1 MPEFIPHGYFS
12 VRDALDRLG
21 RELFQSEW
29 TGAEHKARRLLIS
42 VNELLQM
49 ARRSGVPVTRRM
61 PRSTKARA
69 TKPAS
74 HSSSDR
80 SEPSHQEEIK
90 ARKRQVAAHHRL
102 RQLLEAG
109 KLKAAILDPSSGK
122 IHQAS
127 VSVWRRLDADQ
138 MIEKAQAPIPGS
150 LSTGTLLIK
159 RFAEAKVD
167 AKPMPAAKFQEAIK
181 ALKEKMATESL
192 TRVQQRNFVRET
204 FPKYRVTER
213 QLTQIFRAVPAPIG
227 RPRKSD
233 KKV

>member
-42 VNELLQM
+42 VNELRQT
-49 ARRSGVPVTRRM
+49 ARDLGVPVTM
-61 PRSTKARA
+61 LRSTKARA
-69 TKPAS
+69 TTPAS

-80 SEPSHQEEIK
+80 SEPSYQEEIK
-90 ARKRQVAAHHRL
+90 ARNRQVAAHQRL

-127 VSVWRRLDADQ
+127 VSVWRRHDADQ
-138 MIEKAQAPIPGS
+138 MIEKAQAPVPGS

-159 RFAEAKVD
+159 RFAEA
-167 AKPMPAAKFQEAIK
+167 
-181 ALKEKMATESL
+181 TG
-192 TRVQQRNFVRET
+192 
-204 FPKYRVTER
+204 
-213 QLTQIFRAVPAPIG
+213 RARDCPSI
-227 RPRKSD
+227 
-233 KKV
+233 

>member
-1 MPEFIPHGYFS
+1 MPEFIPYGYFS

-29 TGAEHKARRLLIS
+29 TGEEHKARRLLIS
-42 VNELLQM
+42 VNELRQM
-49 ARRSGVPVTRRM
+49 ARGLDVPVTM
-61 PRSTKARA
+61 PRSTKAPA

-167 AKPMPAAKFQEAIK
+167 AKPMPAAKIQEAIK

>member
-21 RELFQSEW
+21 RELFQSDW

-42 VNELLQM
+42 VNELLQV
-49 ARRSGVPVTRRM
+49 ARGLDVPVTM

-109 KLKAAILDPSSGK
+109 KLKAAILDASSGK

-127 VSVWRRLDADQ
+127 VSVWRRLDADR

-167 AKPMPAAKFQEAIK
+167 AKPMPAAKIQEAMK

>member
-29 TGAEHKARRLLIS
+29 TGEEHKARRLLIS
-42 VNELLQM
+42 VNELRQM
-49 ARRSGVPVTRRM
+49 ARGLDVPVTM
-61 PRSTKARA
+61 PRSTKAPA

-90 ARKRQVAAHHRL
+90 ASKRQVAAHHRL

-127 VSVWRRLDADQ
+127 VSVWRRHDADQ
-138 MIEKAQAPIPGS
+138 MIEKAQAPVPGN

-167 AKPMPAAKFQEAIK
+167 AKPMPAAKIQEAIK

-192 TRVQQRNFVRET
+192 TRVQQADFVRET

>member
-29 TGAEHKARRLLIS
+29 TGEEHKARRLLIS

-49 ARRSGVPVTRRM
+49 ARGLDVPVTM
-61 PRSTKARA
+61 PRSTKAPA
-69 TKPAS
+69 TTPAS

-90 ARKRQVAAHHRL
+90 ARKRQVAAHQRL

-127 VSVWRRLDADQ
+127 VSVWRRLDADR

-167 AKPMPAAKFQEAIK
+167 AKPMPAAKIQEAIK